1 MYVEYIFG
9 RNGSDEKKH
18 FNQSSRGMAVPSAR

>member
-9 RNGSDEKKH
+9 VI
-18 FNQSSRGMAVPSAR
+18 FTTSSHG